1 MRVEITSSLN
11 SRNFCYHSS
20 YLISKNI
27 QIVIY
32 RIVILPLVLL
42 GCEIW
47 SFTLEEEYKLRLFE
61 SRRLRMMCG
70 LKWGNV
76 RRQ

>member
-1 MRVEITSSLN
+1 MHVEIKSRLN

-20 YLISKNI
+20 CLMSKNI

-32 RIVILPLVLL
+32 RIIILPLVLH

-47 SFTLEEEYKLRLFE
+47 SLTLEEEHKLRLFE
-61 SRRLRMMCG
+61 SRGLRKICG
-70 LKWGNV
+70 PKGGNV